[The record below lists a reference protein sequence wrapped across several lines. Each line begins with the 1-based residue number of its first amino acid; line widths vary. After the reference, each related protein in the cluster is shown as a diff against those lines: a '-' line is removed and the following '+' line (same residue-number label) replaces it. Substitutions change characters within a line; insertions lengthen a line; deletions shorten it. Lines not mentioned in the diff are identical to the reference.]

1 MILTTMSLWM
11 CASVHNSS
19 AAMTHLLVRVLLL
32 NHCDRMTGNVPA
44 TICRTRQQKDVWA
57 VQQPQRREE
66 GDESVS
72 LNAEPTVL
80 AGCLCSVFRHQMC
93 LHTCM
98 CSVYTLDHPWNLH
111 DKSTQLAS
119 SRPVSIMLSQFI
131 HSRLHSILGPA
142 LALLR
147 FAPVETAKAVHI
159 TVAGTAS
166 MVGEALHQTT
176 STLSAATEESVQQI
190 ARRTHT
196 EKVSKAGCPLRTRA
210 SQTLPRGGVCMRPQ
224 SIGNCEGGHSSL
236 AAQSQAF

>member
-44 TICRTRQQKDVWA
+44 TICRTRQQKDLWA

-80 AGCLCSVFRHQMC
+80 AGCLCSVFSLRHQMC

-111 DKSTQLAS
+111 DKSTRLAS
-119 SRPVSIMLSQFI
+119 SRPVSIMLSHFI

-147 FAPVETAKAVHI
+147 FAPVETAKGSAHHRRGHGQHGRRGP
-159 TVAGTAS
+159 APDHEHPQRCHR
-166 MVGEALHQTT
+166 GER
-176 STLSAATEESVQQI
+176 AADSPQD
-190 ARRTHT
+190 THR
-196 EKVSKAGCPLRTRA
+196 KGGQGR
-210 SQTLPRGGVCMRPQ
+210 LPP
-224 SIGNCEGGHSSL
+224 ED
-236 AAQSQAF
+236 QSQPDLAPMWGVHAAPVNWQL